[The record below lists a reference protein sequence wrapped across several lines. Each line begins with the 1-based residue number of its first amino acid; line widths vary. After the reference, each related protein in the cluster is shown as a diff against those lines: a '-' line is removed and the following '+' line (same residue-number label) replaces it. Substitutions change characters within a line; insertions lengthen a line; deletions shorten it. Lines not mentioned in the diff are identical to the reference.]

1 LNIAPVGVIVSFQIA
16 GFAGHLRTDRGS
28 EAIATPEHNAAAS
41 PARAEPEQAAVRP
54 RLPEHSI
61 PLCLAVDSGAT
72 RASYALFRDPSRP
85 LAAGSVDGAN
95 YSESGQEGLARLLA
109 ALAATLERLRPG
121 SCREV
126 EVAGLAMAGVGR
138 PDIRRPA
145 LRDLDALRRPLFPR
159 ASFYLF
165 HDAQSAFWAAHPQGR
180 GVVVSAGTGSFA
192 IGADG
197 LGREARCGGW
207 GRFASDEGSA
217 YWIAIE
223 ALRRVLR
230 SVDGREADLRLS
242 ALITGRLGLAAPLE
256 LVTWLHTPARTKE
269 EIAALSRDVEQAA
282 AEDDEAAA
290 SILSRAGAELADLAC
305 GVLGRLELGSPAEIA
320 LAGSVLR
327 NSARVRASFEQSL
340 RRVHPHVTV
349 RLADLSSE
357 QGTVRMLA
365 DRVARGVPP
374 DLPAP

>member
-1 LNIAPVGVIVSFQIA
+1 
-16 GFAGHLRTDRGS
+16 
-28 EAIATPEHNAAAS
+28 
-41 PARAEPEQAAVRP
+41 
-54 RLPEHSI
+54 
-61 PLCLAVDSGAT
+61 
-72 RASYALFRDPSRP
+72 
-85 LAAGSVDGAN
+85 
-95 YSESGQEGLARLLA
+95 
-109 ALAATLERLRPG
+109 
-121 SCREV
+121 
-126 EVAGLAMAGVGR
+126 M
-138 PDIRRPA
+138 
-145 LRDLDALRRPLFPR
+145 
-159 ASFYLF
+159 
-165 HDAQSAFWAAHPQGR
+165 
-180 GVVVSAGTGSFA
+180 SAGTGSFA